1 MVVTLNWV
9 VTPADWERHF
19 VAAERSNLLQS
30 WAYGEA
36 KANVERVDVRRAL
49 VLSDDAP
56 VALLQVLERQ
66 IAGLIV
72 LCRINRGPLW
82 LASPERTDVAGVMDE
97 LRRSARWWHGR
108 VMGIAPELSGS
119 FNPAL
124 ARQGYRRRAGP
135 AWSSAWI
142 DLNQPPAT
150 LRATLRSK
158 WRNLLVAAERMGV
171 EACPDR
177 GDEAFEWML
186 ARYRELREGRGFGGI
201 SEALLRAL
209 RVADQDFVVLRAR
222 LAGEWVAGILV
233 VRHGT
238 SATYLVGWNG
248 PEGRRVNAHNL
259 LLWQALLVLKASGCR
274 WFDLGGIDDV
284 GTPGIANFK
293 RGLGGSEYTLA
304 GEFISF

>member
-1 MVVTLNWV
+1 MSVTLNWGV
-9 VTPADWERHF
+9 APADWERHF

-30 WAYGEA
+30 WAYGDA
-36 KANVERVDVRRAL
+36 KANVEQVAARRAL

-56 VALLQVLERQ
+56 VALLQVLERR
-66 IAGLIV
+66 IAGFIV

-82 LASPERTDVAGVMDE
+82 LVSPERTDVVGVMHE

-142 DLNQPPAT
+142 DLAAPAET
-150 LRATLRSK
+150 LRATLKSK

-284 GTPGIANFK
+284 RTPGIANFK